1 MSNRARWVT
10 EKAVCLGLGSSSVVM
25 IRRRRRRRRGEEGS
39 GRGRAVSQ
47 VVVVLCRKWRAGGVR
62 PFLRFEARRIES
74 RRGTEVGVLRVFCSG
89 RRRPASSARLVCR
102 YEAQVACHESFRFS
116 DESMGSVDGWMSG
129 TRKGGKRAGKKG
141 VRGRALDLLSSVE

>member
-25 IRRRRRRRRGEEGS
+25 IRRRRRRRRRRRQRGEEGS

-62 PFLRFEARRIES
+62 PFWRFDEARRIQS
-74 RRGTEVGVLRVFCSG
+74 RRGTEVGVLRVFWKKKT
-89 RRRPASSARLVCR
+89 RRHAR
-102 YEAQVACHESFRFS
+102 A
-116 DESMGSVDGWMSG
+116 
-129 TRKGGKRAGKKG
+129 
-141 VRGRALDLLSSVE
+141 